1 MKDLGDYALGGP
13 QRLTDPRL
21 RSIMLGVVGLMTI
34 TAFVSVAASTTMP
47 VIARDL
53 GGLDSYVWAYS
64 AAATASLAGIVVA
77 GVLCDVKGPT
87 AGLALGATA
96 ICIGSLACAAA
107 QTFPWLVA
115 GRVFQGLGGGALMVS
130 SYVVVARAVPD
141 LLRPKAMAALA
152 AAWVVPM
159 FAGAAVAGWMTDAI
173 SWRAVFWAV
182 PVVVIP
188 LTILIAPRLRSLSG
202 SGDVRG
208 VTTRLIAAFVA
219 VCGLLL
225 IQAGLIQVSAAG
237 IALGLIGATTVVIAS
252 RRLLPKGSLTLR
264 RGLPTTVLM
273 RGVIASGFFA
283 SIAFLPLALIELR
296 GATATQVGLVMGISG
311 FSWWIGSFTQGRVAT
326 PENNTRVIAI
336 GAMIVTLALF
346 LLPLIVLTSLPI
358 WTAAVFVGIAE
369 IGLGLALP
377 AVGVQTFRQSSVD
390 RQGFNSSA
398 LQIVDIVLG
407 VVLAS
412 GLSVIYIWGLA
423 HPQHLSTAFAAIWFV
438 GAVSPAAGVILSRR
452 MKRSSGAEAT
462 AN

>member
-1 MKDLGDYALGGP
+1 MKDSGTDTLGGP
-13 QRLTDPRL
+13 EWLTDPRL
-21 RSIMLGVVGLMTI
+21 RSIMVSVVGLMTI
-34 TAFVSVAASTTMP
+34 TAFVSVAAATTMP

-64 AAATASLAGIVVA
+64 AFATASLAGIVVA
-77 GVLCDVKGPT
+77 GVLCDAKGPT
-87 AGLALGATA
+87 AGLALGVTA
-96 ICIGSLACAAA
+96 ICVGSIACATA
-107 QTFPWLVA
+107 QIFPWLVT

-159 FAGAAVAGWMTDAI
+159 FAGAVIAGWMTDAI

-182 PVVVIP
+182 PAVAIP
-188 LTILIAPRLRSLSG
+188 LAILITPRLRSLGG

-208 VTTRLIAAFVA
+208 VTARLIAAIVA

-225 IQAGLIQVSAAG
+225 IQAGLIQVSVAG
-237 IALGLIGATTVVIAS
+237 IAMGLIGATVVVIAS
-252 RRLLPKGSLTLR
+252 RGLLPRGSLTLR
-264 RGLPTTVLM
+264 PGLPTTVLM

-296 GATATQVGLVMGISG
+296 GATATEAGLVMGISG
-311 FSWWIGSFTQGRVAT
+311 FAWWIGSFTQGRLAT
-326 PENNTRVIAI
+326 PENNTRVIAV
-336 GAMIVTLALF
+336 GASIVTLAL
-346 LLPLIVLTSLPI
+346 LLMPLIVLTSLPI

-398 LQIVDIVLG
+398 LQVVDIVLG
-407 VVLAS
+407 VVAAAC
-412 GLSVIYIWGLA
+412 LSVIYSWGLTNP
-423 HPQHLSTAFAAIWFV
+423 HNLSIAMAAIWCA
-438 GAVSPAAGVILSRR
+438 GAITPAAGVILSRR
-452 MKRSSGAEAT
+452 MKRIGGAEAT
-462 AN
+462 VN

>member
-1 MKDLGDYALGGP
+1 MV
-13 QRLTDPRL
+13 
-21 RSIMLGVVGLMTI
+21 GVVGLMTI

-64 AAATASLAGIVVA
+64 AFATASLAGIVVA
-77 GVLCDVKGPT
+77 GVLCDAKGPT
-87 AGLALGATA
+87 AGLALGVTA
-96 ICIGSLACAAA
+96 ICVGSIACATA
-107 QTFPWLVA
+107 QIFPWLVT

-159 FAGAAVAGWMTDAI
+159 FAGAVIAGWMTDAI

-182 PVVVIP
+182 PAVAIP
-188 LTILIAPRLRSLSG
+188 LAILITPRLRSLGG

-208 VTTRLIAAFVA
+208 VTARLIAATVA

-225 IQAGLIQVSAAG
+225 IQAGLIQVSVEG
-237 IALGLIGATTVVIAS
+237 IAMGLIGATVVVIAS
-252 RRLLPKGSLTLR
+252 RGLLPRGSLTLR
-264 RGLPTTVLM
+264 PGLPTTVLM

-296 GATATQVGLVMGISG
+296 GATATEAGLVMGISG
-311 FSWWIGSFTQGRVAT
+311 FAWWIGSFTQGRLAT
-326 PENNTRVIAI
+326 PENNTRVIAV
-336 GAMIVTLALF
+336 GASIVTLAL
-346 LLPLIVLTSLPI
+346 LLMPLIVLTSLPI

-398 LQIVDIVLG
+398 LQVVDIVLG
-407 VVLAS
+407 VVAAAC
-412 GLSVIYIWGLA
+412 LSVIYSWGLTNP
-423 HPQHLSTAFAAIWFV
+423 HNLSIAMAAIWCA
-438 GAVSPAAGVILSRR
+438 GAITPAAGVILSRR

-462 AN
+462 AI